1 MYNCF
6 AAARSPSAQS
16 PANVLDANDL
26 EHAKKEAMNKIR
38 RKRRTDSLAN
48 KALDRREEWIMD
60 ASLSNKFRS
69 KFFNGSIPLINS
81 KQHTFRDVD
90 LSNKGFSPC
99 KTTYGSMQVK
109 YPLLHGDFS
118 DKKPMPRLREKLK
131 EIHGKNMNFKISSN
145 KSHI

>member
-6 AAARSPSAQS
+6 TALRSPSAQH
-16 PANVLDANDL
+16 PTNILDNTAL
-26 EHAKKEAMNKIR
+26 EHVKKEAINKVK

-48 KALDRREEWIMD
+48 KAFDRREEWIMD
-60 ASLSNKFRS
+60 ATLSNKFRS

-99 KTTYGSMQVK
+99 KTTYGSMNVK
-109 YPLLHGDFS
+109 YPLLHGNFS
-118 DKKPMPRLREKLK
+118 DVKPMPRLREKLK
-131 EIHGKNMNFKISSN
+131 EIHVKNMNFKISSN